1 MCHYG
6 FGNIGS
12 KRRGGPIQG
21 IANLEREQEERGFLS
36 PALLVIP
43 SK

>member
-1 MCHYG
+1 MCHYD
-6 FGNIGS
+6 FGKSNL

-36 PALLVIP
+36 PALLINP
-43 SK
+43 